1 MDIVPVSSDGDI
13 KFRFTFDDEDDMEF
27 WRNSWNRCVCQSIC
41 PVSSRHIIDIFYE
54 LESRACDVCN
64 KSNCDLSI
72 MLSLDEFVDYS
83 LYVTYFST
91 LFERAAMRVSIA
103 AHEHVKDNDTD
114 GLMELGEYLGRKEDK
129 SRDLILEQ
137 LEERVRMKHK
147 SDFCNRLFAILGLVM
162 GAVSIVCGI
171 TKFITAWWLC
181 LAGVVFSFFVIKFC
195 KYRIMKDAKS
205 DAQYIEDALKTMRW
219 FENLPPNFTF

>member
-64 KSNCDLSI
+64 KANCDLSI

-83 LYVTYFST
+83 RYVTYFST

-103 AHEHVKDNDTD
+103 AHEHVKDNDAD

-137 LEERVRMKHK
+137 LEARVRMKHK

-181 LAGVVFSFFVIKFC
+181 LAGVVFSIFVIAFC
-195 KYRIMKDAKS
+195 KHRIMKDVKS
-205 DAQYIEDALKTMRW
+205 DAQYIEDVLKTMRW

>member
-1 MDIVPVSSDGDI
+1 MNIVPISSDGDI
-13 KFRFTFDDEDDMEF
+13 KFMFTFDDEDDMEF

-41 PVSSRHIIDIFYE
+41 PVSLRHIIDIFYE

-64 KSNCDLSI
+64 KANCDLSI

-91 LFERAAMRVSIA
+91 LFERAAMRASIA
-103 AHEHVKDNDTD
+103 AHEHVKDNDAD

-205 DAQYIEDALKTMRW
+205 DAQYIEDVLKTMRW
-219 FENLPPNFTF
+219 FENFTF

>member
-1 MDIVPVSSDGDI
+1 MDIVPISSDGNI
-13 KFRFTFDDEDDMEF
+13 KFRFTFDDEDDMDF

-41 PVSSRHIIDIFYE
+41 PVGSRHVIDIFDE
-54 LESRACDVCN
+54 LERRANHVCN

-91 LFERAAMRVSIA
+91 LFERAAMRASIA
-103 AHEHVKDNDTD
+103 AHEHVKDNDAD
-114 GLMELGEYLGRKEDK
+114 GLIELGEYLGRKEDK
-129 SRDLILEQ
+129 SRDLMLEQ
-137 LEERVRMKHK
+137 LEERVHMKHK
-147 SDFCNRLFAILGLVM
+147 SDFCNRLFAILGFIM
-162 GAVSIVCGI
+162 GVVSIVCGV

-181 LAGVVFSFFVIKFC
+181 LAGFVFSIFVIAFC
-195 KYRIMKDAKS
+195 RHIIMKDAKS
-205 DAQYIEDALKTMRW
+205 DAQYIEDVLKTIRW